1 MTPVK
6 QGYFSPV
13 DHVPII
19 SRKKA
24 QNKLPDYFIILAPNY
39 SKEII
44 EKEKKYLKKGG
55 KIIIPDKQIT
65 II

>member
-1 MTPVK
+1 M
-6 QGYFSPV
+6 
-13 DHVPII
+13 PII

-44 EKEKKYLKKGG
+44 KKEKNYLKNGG